1 MLLSL
6 FLYVGAP
13 CSSTTSTDSTEPTPA
28 LLLISCNSCNLLLP
42 IKQYGEVHVEI
53 RGSSQVRTGKFTQV
67 YGEVHMPR
75 TGKFTS
81 LLAFQQPTSQ
91 KRTGKFTQYAH
102 QIPPA
107 IVRGSSPCT
116 RPYANTIVRAVHRS
130 EPKARCTG
138 KFTWRNLPAVRGSSL
153 AEAPH
158 TSFRG
163 VIEQEGLSRLIN
175 PDAGIGCLHTH
186 TRP

>member
-1 MLLSL
+1 MSERPALST
-6 FLYVGAP
+6 A
-13 CSSTTSTDSTEPTPA
+13 STDSTEPTPA
-28 LLLISCNSCNLLLP
+28 VLLISCTSCNLLLP

-53 RGSSQVRTGKFTQV
+53 RGSSQVRTGKFTHV
-67 YGEVHMPR
+67 YGEVHMLR

-81 LLAFQQPTSQ
+81 LLAFQQQKSQ

-116 RPYANTIVRAVHRS
+116 SPHANATVRGSSQQRTSGPLYGEVHM
-130 EPKARCTG
+130 ET
-138 KFTWRNLPAVRGSSL
+138 LPPVRGSSL